1 MIKDASSKR
10 ILTLLELF
18 YSNAFRSLVKHPFF
32 KKKRNRYMTCTMILI
47 LYFAYFYFNMVE
59 LAKISMVN
67 QNISLAVIV
76 KGQMTTFFSACSS
89 AFFFGVILYLFV
101 VNTVALDKVSL
112 FFAKSLPFEENEIQL
127 SFLIF
132 KFSIMISLYEFIMLI
147 ITPMMTLVTSS
158 KLLFVLIWL
167 ILQTIFILT
176 CICLDFLYKK
186 MPTFTK
192 GKSRL
197 IVKYTADII
206 LLVSA
211 LLYYFLFR
219 YKLEEKLSGLTTHI
233 SVLIGIV
240 CLSVLLLLF
249 LSLLLIRKFI
259 FPEQILTTSKYIKI
273 GPTIKNLLSS
283 NLISLFR
290 TKNNWYVLFLMIAF
304 VVILYVS
311 QDFKQ
316 LQLILQMILVFSG
329 VFCLPFYDNMSRFR
343 RLFTSYSISLK
354 RDIGYQLMMLI
365 ILVLPNVIV
374 SYDNYLNLLQSVWV
388 ALTSL
393 ILGYLFPKSDGILNE
408 TTQMII
414 LAMTIMICF
423 ILSKKPELT
432 SFIIITQLCLF
443 AYVIKKERA
452 IGEK

>member
-1 MIKDASSKR
+1 
-10 ILTLLELF
+10 
-18 YSNAFRSLVKHPFF
+18 
-32 KKKRNRYMTCTMILI
+32 
-47 LYFAYFYFNMVE
+47 
-59 LAKISMVN
+59 
-67 QNISLAVIV
+67 
-76 KGQMTTFFSACSS
+76 
-89 AFFFGVILYLFV
+89 
-101 VNTVALDKVSL
+101 
-112 FFAKSLPFEENEIQL
+112 
-127 SFLIF
+127 
-132 KFSIMISLYEFIMLI
+132 
-147 ITPMMTLVTSS
+147 
-158 KLLFVLIWL
+158 
-167 ILQTIFILT
+167 
-176 CICLDFLYKK
+176 
-186 MPTFTK
+186 
-192 GKSRL
+192 
-197 IVKYTADII
+197 
-206 LLVSA
+206 
-211 LLYYFLFR
+211 
-219 YKLEEKLSGLTTHI
+219 
-233 SVLIGIV
+233 
-240 CLSVLLLLF
+240 
-249 LSLLLIRKFI
+249 
-259 FPEQILTTSKYIKI
+259 
-273 GPTIKNLLSS
+273 
-283 NLISLFR
+283 
-290 TKNNWYVLFLMIAF
+290 MIAF

>member
-18 YSNAFRSLVKHPFF
+18 YSNAFRSLVKHSFF
-32 KKKRNRYMTCTMILI
+32 KKKRNRYITCTMILI
-47 LYFAYFYFNMVE
+47 LYFAYFYYNMVE

-76 KGQMTTFFSACSS
+76 KGQLMTFFSACSS

-112 FFAKSLPFEENEIQL
+112 FFARSLPFEENEIQL

-132 KFSIMISLYEFIMLI
+132 KFSIMIGLYEFIMLI

-158 KLLFVLIWL
+158 KLLFILIWL
-167 ILQTIFILT
+167 ILQAIFILT

-186 MPTFTK
+186 MTTFTK
-192 GKSRL
+192 GKSRV
-197 IVKYTADII
+197 IVKYTVDII
-206 LLVSA
+206 LLLSA
-211 LLYYFLFR
+211 MLYYFLFR

-240 CLSVLLLLF
+240 CMSVLLLLL

-259 FPEQILTTSKYIKI
+259 FPEQILMNHKYIKI
-273 GPTIKNLLSS
+273 GPTIKNVLSS
-283 NLISLFR
+283 NLISLLR

-316 LQLILQMILVFSG
+316 LVPILQMILVFSG
-329 VFCLPFYDNMSRFR
+329 IFCLPFYDNMSRFR

-354 RDIGYQLMMLI
+354 RDIGYQLMMVL

-374 SYDNYLNLLQSVWV
+374 SYDHYLNLLQSVLV
-388 ALTSL
+388 AITSL

-432 SFIIITQLCLF
+432 SFIMITQLFLF